1 MLTLL
6 RAGIGA
12 RVIAFLCICLLL
24 GSIVGVWALSRY
36 SRVADEVTHDI
47 ALRTADLAEALKT
60 QVIRNAYM
68 TLRAMAGFQRVEGKN
83 ASDCND
89 VSYFFLQN
97 TNGYVNVGSI
107 LPNGLLYCAAQ
118 PSTINFGAQ
127 RVDWFDK
134 ALADGNFT
142 MGGYRISKLTKSGVI
157 IFALPMHDEDGNV
170 SQVLALTADVQYIS
184 KILTFPYL
192 PEETSLTVIDQFGNV
207 LVASPDSSIA
217 AGDNISQWE
226 VAKRAMTADKP
237 FVMEWEGPDGE
248 RRLFASTSSR
258 VNEAAVPGANRANI
272 RAFSII
278 LGIPAARITSTIM
291 GPVKTAGIAV
301 GVVFAII
308 LIGIYLFI
316 RNTLVEPVK
325 EIQSAAERL
334 TFGDLTARVMRKS
347 RGGEIRTLA
356 NAFNIMAATLER
368 REEDIRTS
376 SARLRR
382 IFETEPASVTLLDYE
397 LRIVEINKAGL
408 EILGADSVDQVRGKY
423 LPVSVIEED
432 RERFRAHVHNIKMG
446 NTDLVTIQIID
457 LKGRKRWIEMQSAN
471 IQLDDSSATAFISI
485 ARDKTEE
492 VATSSQLVQ
501 AQKMESI
508 GRLTGGIA
516 HDFNNLL
523 TIIMGNAE
531 ILREELEERP
541 KLAKL
546 AAMIETA
553 AQRGAELTHS
563 MLAFA
568 RRQVL
573 RPTELDT
580 NALLNRMVDMI
591 KRLLGEDIR
600 IQIDTGH
607 NLWRVAAD
615 PAQMESAILNLSIN
629 ARDAMPKGGKLTIE
643 TQNIYLDEDYAS
655 RNPEATPGEYILI
668 AVSDSGT
675 GMSPEIL
682 SQVFDPF
689 FTTKEVGKG
698 SGLGLSMVYG
708 FVKQSR
714 GHIKIYSE
722 LTHGTTIRIYLPK
735 IAENIAEE
743 ETIPKISLEEARG
756 TETILVTE
764 DEDSVRTYVTEQ
776 LRSLGYNVLESTNA
790 GDALMLL
797 DQHSEVAL
805 LFTDVVLPGGMNG
818 RQLADQALALYP
830 GLKVLYTTGYTENA
844 VVHHGKLDAG
854 VELLSKPYRRADLAR
869 HIRKIL
875 DKN

>member
-12 RVIAFLCICLLL
+12 RVIAFLFVCLLL
-24 GSIVGVWALSRY
+24 GSIVGVWALGRY
-36 SRVADEVTHDI
+36 SRVADEVSHDI

-60 QVIRNAYM
+60 QVMRNAYM

-89 VSYFFLQN
+89 VAYFFLMN

-107 LPNGLLYCAAQ
+107 LPNGVLYCAAQ
-118 PSTINFGAQ
+118 PSTINLDARGL
-127 RVDWFDK
+127 DWFEK
-134 ALADGNFT
+134 AISNGNFT
-142 MGGYRISKLTKSGVI
+142 MGGYRLSKITNAGVI
-157 IFALPMHDEDGNV
+157 IFALPIRDEDGHV
-170 SQVLALTADVQYIS
+170 SQVLALSADVKYIS
-184 KILTFPYL
+184 KILNFPYL
-192 PEETSLTVIDQFGNV
+192 PEETSLTVIDQFGNA
-207 LVASPDSSIA
+207 LVASPGTGVKP
-217 AGDNISQWE
+217 GDNIAQWE
-226 VAKRAMTADKP
+226 VAKRAMAADAP
-237 FVMEWEGPDGE
+237 FVMEWKGPDGAT
-248 RRLFASTSSR
+248 RLFAATSSR
-258 VNEAAVPGANRANI
+258 VSDAAVPGANRADI

-278 LGIPAARITSTIM
+278 VGIPAQRISSAIM
-291 GPVKTAGIAV
+291 GPAQTAGIAV
-301 GVVFAII
+301 GIVFTII
-308 LIGIYLFI
+308 LVGIYLFI

-325 EIQSAAERL
+325 EIQLAAERL
-334 TFGDLTARVMRKS
+334 TFGDLTARVTRKS
-347 RGGEIRTLA
+347 RAGEIRTLA
-356 NAFNIMAATLER
+356 NAFNIMASTLAR
-368 REEDIRTS
+368 REDDIRTS
-376 SARLRR
+376 NARLQR
-382 IFETEPASVTLLDYE
+382 IFETEPASVMLLDSD

-408 EILGADSVDQVRGKY
+408 EIMGADSVDQVRGKIMRTT
-423 LPVSVIEED
+423 VIEED
-432 RERFRAHVHNIKMG
+432 RERMRTHVRNVKMG

-457 LKGRKRWIEMQSAN
+457 LKGRRRWVEMQSAN
-471 IQLDDSSATAFISI
+471 IQLDDNSAAAFISI

-492 VATSSQLVQ
+492 VATSAQLVQ

-531 ILREELEERP
+531 ILREELEDRP
-541 KLAKL
+541 PLEKL

-553 AQRGAELTHS
+553 AQRGAELTHR

-580 NALLNRMVDMI
+580 NVLLGRMVDMI

-600 IQIDTGH
+600 IQIDVGQ

-643 TQNIYLDEDYAS
+643 TQNVHLDDDYAS
-655 RNPEATPGEYILI
+655 RNPEAVAGDYVLI

-675 GMSPEIL
+675 GMSQDVL
-682 SQVFDPF
+682 AHVFDPF

-722 LTHGTTIRIYLPK
+722 LSHGTTIRIYLPK
-735 IAENIAEE
+735 IAESIPEE
-743 ETIPKISLEEARG
+743 EITPEISLEEARG

-776 LRSLGYNVLESTNA
+776 LRSLGYNVLESASA

-797 DQHSEVAL
+797 DQHRDVAL

-869 HIRKIL
+869 HVRKVL
-875 DKN
+875 DKS